1 MREAR
6 NRCRAIVGVGIFAE
20 QNDDDG
26 TGPPHVPPTLV
37 SSQRVERLSRVIVR
51 GLWTAQQTARPQPA
65 SRGRR
70 THRVRALESAE
81 RNFGTSRG
89 LAARSM
95 SGRRTRRPDF
105 GSQKL
110 TSEGRRT
117 PQSQGAPSRFARMS
131 KGDDTETRP
140 TPPGRSASEP
150 SSASSPDGK
159 TDFGELPMSNEAFES
174 LRSAVSAS
182 EYARANRP
190 YAPLPEGES
199 APTMAQLWAYA
210 HRRYARFQ
218 GYAWGGVVIV
228 GAVAWGA
235 SRVAGAGEGRKKSHA
250 KTRA

>member
-26 TGPPHVPPTLV
+26 TVPPHVPPTLV
-37 SSQRVERLSRVIVR
+37 SSQRVERLSRVVVR

-81 RNFGTSRG
+81 RIFGTSRG
-89 LAARSM
+89 LAARSIT
-95 SGRRTRRPDF
+95 GRGAPRFREPKVDI
-105 GSQKL
+105 
-110 TSEGRRT
+110 EGRRT
-117 PQSQGAPSRFARMS
+117 PQSQGAPSRFAPMS
-131 KGDDTETRP
+131 KSDDTETRP

-235 SRVAGAGEGRKKSHA
+235 SRVAGAGEGMKKSHA